1 MQIVKYPDP
10 ILRRTAETVT
20 VFDGELEKVAKQML
34 DTMYTLRGVGLA
46 APQVGLPTALLVLN
60 PTGNPTDKDEEQI
73 LVNPEI
79 VSRKHLEWGE
89 EGCLSFPDIY
99 AEIERH
105 RDIALRYMD
114 LQGVAREMRASEF
127 EARVILH
134 EMDHLQGILFI
145 DRLSPADKIRL
156 RSKLQDMER
165 IYRTG
170 A

>member
-10 ILRRTAETVT
+10 ILRRTTETVT
-20 VFDGELEKVAKQML
+20 AFDGELEKIARQML
-34 DTMYTLRGVGLA
+34 ETMYTLRGVGLA
-46 APQVGLPTALLVLN
+46 APQVGLATALLVLN
-60 PTGNPTDKDEEQI
+60 PTGDPSDTGEELV

-79 VSRKHLEWGE
+79 ISRKRLEWGE

-105 RDIALRYMD
+105 REIELRYQD
-114 LQGVAREMRASEF
+114 LQGEAREMRASEF

>member
-10 ILRRTAETVT
+10 ILRRTADEVT
-20 VFDGELEKVAKQML
+20 AFDGELEKIARQML

-46 APQVGLPTALLVLN
+46 APQVGLCSALLVLN
-60 PTGNPTDKDEEQI
+60 PAGDPSDTDEELI
-73 LVNPEI
+73 LANPEI

-89 EGCLSFPDIY
+89 EGCLSFPGIY

-105 RDIALRYMD
+105 RDITLRYVN
-114 LQGVAREMRASEF
+114 LQGETMEMRSSEF

-134 EMDHLQGILFI
+134 EMDHLQGILFV

-156 RSKLQDMER
+156 RGKLQDMER
-165 IYRTG
+165 TYRAG

>member
-1 MQIVKYPDP
+1 
-10 ILRRTAETVT
+10 
-20 VFDGELEKVAKQML
+20 
-34 DTMYTLRGVGLA
+34 
-46 APQVGLPTALLVLN
+46 
-60 PTGNPTDKDEEQI
+60 
-73 LVNPEI
+73 
-79 VSRKHLEWGE
+79 
-89 EGCLSFPDIY
+89 
-99 AEIERH
+99 
-105 RDIALRYMD
+105 
-114 LQGVAREMRASEF
+114 MRASEF